1 MIKRW
6 ENGPEFLLQPEDN
19 WPVQKDIHG
28 PSSRVKLEDPKKSSL
43 DDEELAII
51 SESTTTKLAVSD
63 DNIQYV
69 NVQDMISME
78 KFNTAVF

>member
-69 NVQDMISME
+69 NVQDVISME

>member
-6 ENGPEFLLQPEDN
+6 KNGPEFLLQPEDN

-28 PSSRVKLEDPKKSSL
+28 LPSRVTLEGAKKSSL

-69 NVQDMISME
+69 NIQDVISME

>member
-6 ENGPEFLLQPEDN
+6 KNSPEFLLQPEDN

-28 PSSRVKLEDPKKSSL
+28 LPSRVTLEGAKKSSL

-69 NVQDMISME
+69 NIQDVISME

>member
-6 ENGPEFLLQPEDN
+6 KNGPEFLLQPEDN

-28 PSSRVKLEDPKKSSL
+28 LPSRVTLEGAKKSSL

-51 SESTTTKLAVSD
+51 SESTTAKLAVSD

-69 NVQDMISME
+69 NIQDVISME

>member
-6 ENGPEFLLQPEDN
+6 KNGPEFLLQPEDN

-28 PSSRVKLEDPKKSSL
+28 LFSRVKLEDANKSSL

-69 NVQDMISME
+69 NIQDVISME

>member
-43 DDEELAII
+43 DDEEFAII